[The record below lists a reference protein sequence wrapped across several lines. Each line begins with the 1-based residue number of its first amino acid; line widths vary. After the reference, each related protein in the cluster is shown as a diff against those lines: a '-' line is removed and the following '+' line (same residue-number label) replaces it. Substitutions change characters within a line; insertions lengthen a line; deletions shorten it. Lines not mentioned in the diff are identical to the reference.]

1 MFSEDTRCMFLDR
14 RNIQQIQV
22 TTSCPRLRRKYF
34 VFNKVISFVQYRSRP
49 ALLAPAIR
57 PPPGKQFLFS
67 RGHLMKRHI
76 PGLHRDSTLEGVFL
90 VRVDRGFYSWHPTRP
105 FYLLRF
111 SVLEPKEHAGHYLTG
126 RIYCTPKSPVAA
138 ELVLAGLQLQHR
150 SAASR

>member
-1 MFSEDTRCMFLDR
+1 
-14 RNIQQIQV
+14 
-22 TTSCPRLRRKYF
+22 
-34 VFNKVISFVQYRSRP
+34 
-49 ALLAPAIR
+49 
-57 PPPGKQFLFS
+57 
-67 RGHLMKRHI
+67 MKRHI
-76 PGLHRDSTLEGVFL
+76 PGLHREGRNGSDELEGVFL